1 MVKASPNDKAMAKK
15 ETTEIEIWHNDI
27 NLMTVN
33 APPKEP
39 SKCAIKSLDF
49 LFSSEELQD
58 GILFQSKRSPKPAL
72 DPNRVTK
79 LF

>member
-1 MVKASPNDKAMAKK
+1 
-15 ETTEIEIWHNDI
+15 
-27 NLMTVN
+27 MTVN

-39 SKCAIKSLDF
+39 SKCAIKLLDF

-72 DPNRVTK
+72 DPDRVTK
-79 LF
+79 LFGKNNICDLT